1 MSDIYLYAEVL
12 RNIKQITLYASLRT
26 DQNESTKIDISSDR
40 RYITVSHEDQVAK
53 LLLPLQVSGIAEVTI
68 PVQKAKDL
76 SVRLQLGDTDAVDP
90 RIEDVSHD
98 GPWSAGT
105 LSSDAQIKCINCESL
120 ITRPKV
126 NFQWKDL
133 PSENWAE
140 MMDFWHCHKPHE
152 AEETSAQKIPVA
164 ETKGYGAASRIKA
177 SHGIGLVDSSTFLL
191 ATEDCS
197 GVKVSILISV
207 T

>member
-26 DQNESTKIDISSDR
+26 DKNESTRIDISSDR

-53 LLLPLQVSGIAEVTI
+53 LLLPLQVSGTAEVTI
-68 PVQKAKDL
+68 PAQKAKDL
-76 SVRLQLGDTDAVDP
+76 SFRLQLGDTDAVNP

-105 LSSDAQIKCINCESL
+105 LSPGAQTRCINCKSL
-120 ITRPKV
+120 IMQTNV

-152 AEETSAQKIPVA
+152 AEETSAKKSTVA

-177 SHGIGLVDSSTFLL
+177 SRGVGLVDSSTFLL
-191 ATEDCS
+191 AKEDCS
-197 GVKVSILISV
+197 GVQVSILISF

>member
-1 MSDIYLYAEVL
+1 MSNIYLYAEVL

-26 DQNESTKIDISSDR
+26 DKNESTKIDISSDR

-53 LLLPLQVSGIAEVTI
+53 LLLPMQVSGTAEVTI

-76 SVRLQLGDTDAVDP
+76 SIRLQLEDTDAVNP

-98 GPWSAGT
+98 GPWSAGA
-105 LSSDAQIKCINCESL
+105 LSPGAQIRCINCEN
-120 ITRPKV
+120 IIMRTNVR
-126 NFQWKDL
+126 FQWKDL

-140 MMDFWHCHKPHE
+140 MMDFWHCHKPHD
-152 AEETSAQKIPVA
+152 AEETSAKNSTVA
-164 ETKGYGAASRIKA
+164 ETKGYGATSQIKA

-191 ATEDCS
+191 AKDDCS
-197 GVKVSILISV
+197 GVRVSIFISFM
-207 T
+207 